1 MALKIRMARGGAKK
15 RPSYRIVVTDSR
27 NARDG
32 KFIEKLGTHNPFLD
46 HANPQRMVVDL
57 ERVKYWLSVGAKSS
71 DRLNAYFAQ
80 VGVEKA
86 YTKFPQT
93 KKNQPKQKAQERL
106 KAEAERQQA
115 AIDAEKAAQEAAIAA
130 AAAPIVEPETV
141 IEETPETVEPEV
153 VVASNVETP
162 VEEAVVE
169 EAPAIEPEAPIA
181 EGAEDSAPAAD
192 NADEAP
198 AAEPQEEP
206 SAE

>member
-15 RPSYRIVVTDSR
+15 RPFYRVVVTDSR

-80 VGVEKA
+80 VGLEKA

-93 KKNQPKQKAQERL
+93 KKNQPKTKAQERL

-115 AIDAEKAAQEAAIAA
+115 ALDAEKAAQEAAVVAEA
-130 AAAPIVEPETV
+130 QAPEAVVEDTIVEETV
-141 IEETPETVEPEV
+141 AET
-153 VVASNVETP
+153 ASEAVVETP
-162 VEEAVVE
+162 VVE
-169 EAPAIEPEAPIA
+169 EIVASEPEAT
-181 EGAEDSAPAAD
+181 
-192 NADEAP
+192 ADEP
-198 AAEPQEEP
+198 ATPDASPEDTDAKNDEGNETPQE
-206 SAE
+206 